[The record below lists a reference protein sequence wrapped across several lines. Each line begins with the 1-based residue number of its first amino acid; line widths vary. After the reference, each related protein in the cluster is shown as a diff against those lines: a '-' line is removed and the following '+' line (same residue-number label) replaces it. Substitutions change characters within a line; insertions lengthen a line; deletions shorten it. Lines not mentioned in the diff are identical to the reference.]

1 MLILLWFTL
10 GQRVVYAKYVS
21 LVKFDLSTQ
30 ISKEI
35 HHSAQH
41 NDQYNAPC

>member
-1 MLILLWFTL
+1 MTLLLWFTP
-10 GQRVVYAKYVS
+10 GQRVVYAEYVS

-35 HHSAQH
+35 NHSAQH
-41 NDQYNAPC
+41 NDQYSAQC